1 MKKIFTY
8 ITLLSFILSQ
18 TYFALPPIQ
27 MSARNSFKELGRSEA
42 YYEVIINRRGTLY
55 KFVHDHAIKKYI
67 TARDDCTKHQHVYI
81 QKLIGHRF
89 RFTREDYEN
98 PLVKEASQLFEE
110 IKLYFM
116 YRRLIKKVPD
126 VYQKLLDI
134 SPNIEEIHRL
144 SNPDFIKNKFV

>member
-1 MKKIFTY
+1 MKKFFSYT
-8 ITLLSFILSQ
+8 TLLFFILSQ
-18 TYFALPPIQ
+18 THFALPPIQ
-27 MSARNSFKELGRSEA
+27 MSAKNSFKELGRSEA

-55 KFVHDHAIKKYI
+55 KFVHDYAIKKY
-67 TARDDCTKHQHVYI
+67 TDARNNCAKHQHIYI
-81 QKLIGHRF
+81 QTLIGHRF

-116 YRRLIKKVPD
+116 YRRLIKKAPD
-126 VYQKLLDI
+126 IYQKLLDR

-144 SNPDFIKNKFV
+144 SNPEFIKNKFA